1 MPINWLTIFFFLFF
15 LRKYCLGFLSRRFL
29 KDYQNSL
36 NFLSFLNET
45 KLFPTYFVESKQA
58 GQKFSTPFHISI
70 PEITF
75 SQTSAATN
83 FKSFLLRM
91 EISACFLARFFSFLC
106 FLWTSWV
113 REIEFLKQK
122 TQETCEK
129 YCTWQSRV
137 AGCWQKGFNQAM
149 PRHVL
154 LLPPIPAKRFIA
166 WNSAQREWLAQ
177 RVVWQ
182 ECESG
187 TWPLWQ
193 VPKKPSDTERQREK
207 ESCRLRLGMGVQV
220 RASDSV
226 GRQRICKMLQ
236 ENFALSKGIK
246 NLQQQHQQKSQKTL
260 TTNANA
266 KFYRPYPPLSHFS
279 ILFCTQ
285 ALLLLGENQLQVTQ
299 KHQNC
304 IKCQH
309 ITTSRG
315 NNSDNNNSS
324 NSSGQMEARKSL

>member
-1 MPINWLTIFFFLFF
+1 
-15 LRKYCLGFLSRRFL
+15 
-29 KDYQNSL
+29 
-36 NFLSFLNET
+36 
-45 KLFPTYFVESKQA
+45 
-58 GQKFSTPFHISI
+58 
-70 PEITF
+70 
-75 SQTSAATN
+75 
-83 FKSFLLRM
+83 M
-91 EISACFLARFFSFLC
+91 EISACFLARFFC
-106 FLWTSWV
+106 FLFFLLDILGSRNRVLETKDTRNM
-113 REIEFLKQK
+113 REILHMTE
-122 TQETCEK
+122 
-129 YCTWQSRV
+129 QSCRML
-137 AGCWQKGFNQAM
+137 AKRLQPSHATLS
-149 PRHVL
+149 PP
-154 LLPPIPAKRFIA
+154 LPPIPAKRFIA

-193 VPKKPSDTERQREK
+193 VPKKPSDTERERRK
-207 ESCRLRLGMGVQV
+207 VADYVLGMRVRV

-266 KFYRPYPPLSHFS
+266 KFYRPAPLPLSHFS
-279 ILFCTQ
+279 ILFRSQ

-309 ITTSRG
+309 ITTSRS
-315 NNSDNNNSS
+315 NNSDNNKSS
-324 NSSGQMEARKSL
+324 NNSWQMEARKSL

>member
-1 MPINWLTIFFFLFF
+1 MPHSHPPP
-15 LRKYCLGFLSRRFL
+15 LRS
-29 KDYQNSL
+29 
-36 NFLSFLNET
+36 
-45 KLFPTYFVESKQA
+45 
-58 GQKFSTPFHISI
+58 
-70 PEITF
+70 
-75 SQTSAATN
+75 
-83 FKSFLLRM
+83 
-91 EISACFLARFFSFLC
+91 
-106 FLWTSWV
+106 
-113 REIEFLKQK
+113 
-122 TQETCEK
+122 
-129 YCTWQSRV
+129 
-137 AGCWQKGFNQAM
+137 
-149 PRHVL
+149 
-154 LLPPIPAKRFIA
+154 LPPIPAKRFIA

-193 VPKKPSDTERQREK
+193 VPKKPSDTERERRK
-207 ESCRLRLGMGVQV
+207 VVDYVLGIGVQV

-266 KFYRPYPPLSHFS
+266 KFYRPSPLPLSHFS
-279 ILFCTQ
+279 ILFPNQ

-299 KHQNC
+299 KLQNC

-309 ITTSRG
+309 ITTSRS

-324 NSSGQMEARKSL
+324 NSSWQMEARKSL